1 MNDRD
6 IGYAIDILIACRQIE
21 QFGADRPADSLSRDA
36 MYQAA
41 VLRKLE
47 IIGEVAKRL
56 SNEFKSAHA
65 HINWKGWAGLR
76 DRLIHGYDDVNLD
89 IVQTVLS
96 DELPRLMAAL
106 KPYGSNNR

>member
-21 QFGADRPADSLSRDA
+21 QFGADRPADALSWDA

-47 IIGEVAKRL
+47 IIGADC
-56 SNEFKSAHA
+56 A
-65 HINWKGWAGLR
+65 LR
-76 DRLIHGYDDVNLD
+76 
-89 IVQTVLS
+89 
-96 DELPRLMAAL
+96 
-106 KPYGSNNR
+106 